1 MLETPSTKRC
11 PVVIG
16 GVGGSGTRTVSELAL
31 NFGANMGSLLNPA
44 LDNLWFTFLFNR
56 PSWKSNFPELK
67 QQLQSVSLLHKATTV
82 GLKNNATETERQL
95 IACIET
101 EFNETDKVLGAKN
114 QSDIANSLLS
124 STGFVPSASTFW
136 GWKEPN
142 SHIFL
147 PALKAY
153 FPNLKYIHMVRNGLD
168 MAYSNNQQQRQQWK
182 NCLHIYK
189 PYDVAHHQNTDIRD
203 AALSEANSTGDT
215 KEYQLVW
222 QSLNY
227 WISANLRAI
236 DIGRSM
242 PSNNFLLVNYENLC
256 YSPVAESS
264 RIAKFLDVDLT
275 AFDLQKYAANIEP
288 ASTIG
293 RHKDYEPLTLTAA
306 HKNAIKQIGYTI

>member
-1 MLETPSTKRC
+1 MFEAPLTERG

-31 NFGANMGSLLNPA
+31 NLGAHMGTLLNPA

-56 PSWKSNFPELK
+56 PSWKRNFPELK
-67 QQLQSVSLLHKATTV
+67 QQLQAVSLLHKATTL
-82 GLKNNATETERQL
+82 GLKNNVTESERQL

-101 EFNETDKVLGAKN
+101 EFNEADKVLGAKT
-114 QSDIANSLLS
+114 QSDIANSLLK
-124 STGFVPSASTFW
+124 STGLGPSSNPIW

-147 PALKAY
+147 PALLAH

-189 PYDVAHHQNTDIRD
+189 PYDVAHHQKDDKGD
-203 AALSEANSTGDT
+203 AI
-215 KEYQLVW
+215 KHQPVW

-242 PSNNFLLVNYENLC
+242 PNNNFLLVNYENLC
-256 YSPVAESS
+256 YNPVAESS
-264 RIAKFLDVDLT
+264 KIAKFLNTEIT
-275 AFDLQKYAANIEP
+275 AFDLQQYAANIAP

-306 HKNAIKQIGYTI
+306 HKDAINQIGYTI